1 MKFALQGEGVAAS
14 MARNSSNHSLATA
27 FPETRAMPCPMPAA
41 PSGIADPALSAGLG
55 ATLVPPDRFVIALV
69 GLAFEARIA
78 SGPGVVVICR
88 SRESDVAVSLGN
100 AVKKGCRSI
109 ISFGVA
115 GGLAPHLVPGDWIVA
130 SSVIDAQHTHPT
142 DKVWSEKVLKT
153 IAGATHAPIV
163 GADAAVAHPDDKR
176 RMHAETGAAVVDMES
191 HLVARFAS
199 AHGLSFVAV
208 RVVIDPAHRVVPG
221 AALSGMRPD
230 GGTSVTAVILD
241 LIARPSQLPDLLR
254 VTVDAYAARRAL
266 LRASRML
273 GPCFGLSPRAVSGS
287 VHSVS

>member
-1 MKFALQGEGVAAS
+1 MKESPAPQLPG
-14 MARNSSNHSLATA
+14 ARAI
-27 FPETRAMPCPMPAA
+27 PRPMPPPGNSITDLTQPLGLCVSHA
-41 PSGIADPALSAGLG
+41 P
-55 ATLVPPDRFVIALV
+55 VDRFVIALV

-88 SRESDVAVSLGN
+88 STESDVAISLNN

-115 GGLAPHLVPGDWIVA
+115 GGLAPHLAPGDWIVA
-130 SSVIDAQHTHPT
+130 SSVIDAQHTHST
-142 DKVWSEKVLKT
+142 DKIWSEKMLKM
-153 IAGATHAPIV
+153 IPGARYAPIV
-163 GADAAVAHPDDKR
+163 GANAAVAHPDAKR
-176 RMHAETGAAVVDMES
+176 QMHVDTGAAVVDMES

-199 AHGLSFVAV
+199 THGLSFAAV

-230 GGTSVTAVILD
+230 GGTSITAVMLD

-273 GPCFGLSPRAVSGS
+273 GPGFGFLDLGEA
-287 VHSVS
+287 

>member
-1 MKFALQGEGVAAS
+1 MVSQMPGVRAIPRAIPPPGNSIADLARPVGLGVAQAQ
-14 MARNSSNHSLATA
+14 ADA
-27 FPETRAMPCPMPAA
+27 F
-41 PSGIADPALSAGLG
+41 
-55 ATLVPPDRFVIALV
+55 VVALV

-78 SGPGVVVICR
+78 SGPGVVVVCR
-88 SRESDVAVSLGN
+88 SAENDVAQSLKN

-115 GGLAPHLVPGDWIVA
+115 GGLAPHLAPGDWIVA

-142 DKVWSEKVLKT
+142 DKVWSEKMLKM
-153 IAGATHAPIV
+153 IPEARHAPIV
-163 GADAAVAHPDDKR
+163 GANAAVAHPDAKR
-176 RMHAETGAAVVDMES
+176 QMHVDTGAAVVDMES

-199 AHGLSFVAV
+199 SHGLSFAAV

-230 GGTSVTAVILD
+230 GGTSIAAVMLD

-254 VTVDAYAARRAL
+254 VTVDAFAARRAL
-266 LRASRML
+266 LRASRVL
-273 GPCFGLSPRAVSGS
+273 GPGFGFLDLGEA
-287 VHSVS
+287 

>member
-1 MKFALQGEGVAAS
+1 
-14 MARNSSNHSLATA
+14 MARNSMNESLATPFA
-27 FPETRAMPCPMPAA
+27 RARAIPCAVPP
-41 PSGIADPALSAGLG
+41 PSNSVTDLAQPVGLG
-55 ATLVPPDRFVIALV
+55 VAHAPADRFVIALV

-88 SRESDVAVSLGN
+88 STESDVALSLNN

-130 SSVIDAQHTHPT
+130 SSVIDAQDSHPT
-142 DKVWSEKVLKT
+142 DKVWSEKMLKM
-153 IAGATHAPIV
+153 IPGARYAPIV
-163 GADAAVAHPDDKR
+163 GANAAVAHPDAKR
-176 RMHAETGAAVVDMES
+176 QMHVETGAAVVDMES

-199 AHGLSFVAV
+199 THGLSFAAV
-208 RVVIDPAHRVVPG
+208 RVVIDPAHRVVPE

-241 LIARPSQLPDLLR
+241 LSARPSQLPDLLR

-273 GPCFGLSPRAVSGS
+273 CPAFGFLDLGEA
-287 VHSVS
+287 

>member
-1 MKFALQGEGVAAS
+1 
-14 MARNSSNHSLATA
+14 MAPVHSDIADLAQPA
-27 FPETRAMPCPMPAA
+27 GLSATRA
-41 PSGIADPALSAGLG
+41 S
-55 ATLVPPDRFVIALV
+55 PDRFVIALV

-88 SRESDVAVSLGN
+88 STESDVAVSLKD
-100 AVKKGCRSI
+100 AVKNGCRSI

-142 DKVWSEKVLKT
+142 DKVWSEKMLKM
-153 IAGATHAPIV
+153 ISGARHAPIV
-163 GADAAVAHPDDKR
+163 GADAAVAHPDAKR
-176 RMHAETGAAVVDMES
+176 RMHVESGAAVVDMEL

-199 AHGLSFVAV
+199 ANGLSFAAV
-208 RVVIDPAHRVVPG
+208 RVVIDPAHRAVPA

-230 GGTSVTAVILD
+230 GGTSAIAVMLD

-273 GPCFGLSPRAVSGS
+273 GPGFGFLDICEI
-287 VHSVS
+287 